1 MNGLDI
7 VIIVIILLFGLAGLW
22 KGAIR
27 AAFSI
32 AGLIGGIALAGR
44 HYQALASILFP
55 NGTIWPGIAAYVI
68 ILVATL
74 LIANVVGWLVAR
86 LIHVTMIGWVDR
98 IVGFVFGASVGGM
111 LCAAVLAIVS
121 KYLPSKYLPGM
132 NEIVSHSVM
141 ARLLLEQIPLLLVLL
156 PEEFDCISDFF
167 SA

>member
-27 AAFSI
+27 AAFSV

-55 NGTIWPGIAAYVI
+55 SGAIWPGIAAYVI
-68 ILVATL
+68 ILLATL

-98 IVGFVFGASVGGM
+98 IVGFVFGVSVGGM

-121 KYLPSKYLPGM
+121 KYLPGM
-132 NEIVSHSVM
+132 NEIVSHSAM

-156 PEEFDCISDFF
+156 PEEFDFISDFF
-167 SA
+167 SS